1 MSDNDSMFDKMLEMG
16 MGMAV
21 ANQIPKMMESMMP
34 NSFGSAQQAQ
44 QSISTRQGPPPITT
58 ANIIQFYA
66 IVNNSQ
72 VGPLSEQEFIALI
85 QKNLITASTL
95 IWKQGMENWQSA
107 QQVPEAGKLLLLYA
121 GK

>member
-21 ANQIPKMMESMMP
+21 ANQIPKMMGSMMP
-34 NSFGSAQQAQ
+34 DSFGSAQQTQ
-44 QSISTRQGPPPITT
+44 LPTNVQQGPPPITT
-58 ANIIQFYA
+58 ANVIQFYA

-85 QKNLITASTL
+85 QRNLISTSTL
-95 IWKQGMENWQSA
+95 IWKQGMANWQPA
-107 QQVPEAGKLLLLYA
+107 QQVPEAGKLLLLYGA
-121 GK
+121 K

>member
-21 ANQIPKMMESMMP
+21 ANQIPKMMGSMMP
-34 NSFGSAQQAQ
+34 DSFGSAQQTQ
-44 QSISTRQGPPPITT
+44 QPANVQQGPPPITT
-58 ANIIQFYA
+58 ANVIQFYA

-85 QKNLITASTL
+85 QRNLISTSTL
-95 IWKQGMENWQSA
+95 IWKQGMANWQPA
-107 QQVPEAGKLLLLYA
+107 QQVPEAGKLLLLYGA
-121 GK
+121 K